1 LPRLLIVADARE
13 AATQLAGGRELATTI
28 ECGADR
34 SRLFLRD
41 NEHHLSMEA

>member
-13 AATQLAGGRELATTI
+13 PAKQLDGGRELATTI
-28 ECGADR
+28 ECGTDR

-41 NEHHLSMEA
+41 ITNII